1 LYFDRRAETAEKQ
14 NEPYADIAR
23 CHRTCVLDFGSL
35 VFDILLPA
43 IEGAQ
48 AKTGNP
54 ASTVSVGGAARRAAV
69 ARMASRAARAPSS
82 VTGRTSGLHAGRQA
96 ASRHNRKIRVVAKV
110 QTVTKKKVGRLALD
124 KRSDNA
130 AALHGLAT
138 FYTDDTETASG
149 ERFDSRQMT
158 AAHRTLPFGTRV
170 RVTNVTNGRSVTV
183 RVNDRGPFIPGRIV
197 DVTSAAA
204 EALGMVGQGVA
215 EVRLDI
221 VRDVSGRGARRSAIA
236 RKAAKPP
243 AVAVQ
248 RTQVALLTRRR

>member
-1 LYFDRRAETAEKQ
+1 MNPTPILLAA
-14 NEPYADIAR
+14 I
-23 CHRTCVLDFGSL
+23 VLVCSTFGSL
-35 VFDILLPA
+35 VFNILLPA
-43 IEGAQ
+43 VEGAQ

-138 FYTDDTETASG
+138 FYTDDAETASG

-221 VRDVSGRGARRSAIA
+221 VGRGARRSAIA

>member
-1 LYFDRRAETAEKQ
+1 MNPTPILLAAT
-14 NEPYADIAR
+14 
-23 CHRTCVLDFGSL
+23 VLVCSTFGLL
-35 VFDILLPA
+35 VFDILLPTGK
-43 IEGAQ
+43 GAQ
-48 AKTGNP
+48 AKAGNP
-54 ASTVSVGGAARRAAV
+54 ASVSAGGAARRAARPAAV
-69 ARMASRAARAPSS
+69 ARTASRVARARSS
-82 VTGRTSGLHAGRQA
+82 VTGRTSGLHVGRQT

-110 QTVTKKKVGRLALD
+110 QAAITKMVGRLVLD
-124 KRSDNA
+124 KRSDKA
-130 AALHGLAT
+130 AAWHGLAT

-149 ERFDSRQMT
+149 ERFDSRQLT

>member
-1 LYFDRRAETAEKQ
+1 M
-14 NEPYADIAR
+14 NPMP
-23 CHRTCVLDFGSL
+23 VLLAATVLVCSTFGSL

-43 IEGAQ
+43 VEGAQ
-48 AKTGNP
+48 AKTGNL
-54 ASTVSVGGAARRAAV
+54 ASTVSVDGAARRAARPAAV
-69 ARMASRAARAPSS
+69 AKTASPAARAPASA
-82 VTGRTSGLHAGRQA
+82 TRRTPGLNDGRQA
-96 ASRHNRKIRVVAKV
+96 ASRHNRKILVVAKV
-110 QTVTKKKVGRLALD
+110 RATITKKLGRVALD
-124 KRSDNA
+124 KRSGKA
-130 AALHGLAT
+130 AAWHGLAT

-149 ERFDSRQMT
+149 ERFDSRQLT

-197 DVTSAAA
+197 DVTSAGA

-221 VRDVSGRGARRSAIA
+221 VGRGARRSAIA

>member
-1 LYFDRRAETAEKQ
+1 M
-14 NEPYADIAR
+14 NPMP
-23 CHRTCVLDFGSL
+23 VLLAATVLVCSTFGSL

-43 IEGAQ
+43 VEGAQ
-48 AKTGNP
+48 AKTGNL
-54 ASTVSVGGAARRAAV
+54 ASTVSVDGAARRAARPAAV
-69 ARMASRAARAPSS
+69 AKTASPAARSPAS
-82 VTGRTSGLHAGRQA
+82 TTRRTPGLNDGRQA
-96 ASRHNRKIRVVAKV
+96 ASRHNRKIPVRA
-110 QTVTKKKVGRLALD
+110 TITKKLGRLAFD
-124 KRSDNA
+124 KKSDKA
-130 AALHGLAT
+130 AAWHGLAT

-149 ERFDSRQMT
+149 ERFDSRQLT

-221 VRDVSGRGARRSAIA
+221 VGRG
-236 RKAAKPP
+236 
-243 AVAVQ
+243 
-248 RTQVALLTRRR
+248 

>member
-1 LYFDRRAETAEKQ
+1 MSPLVIRFGRSCSDLLHSYSPPLWCLYFDRRAETAEKQ

-158 AAHRTLPFGTRV
+158 ATLF
-170 RVTNVTNGRSVTV
+170 
-183 RVNDRGPFIPGRIV
+183 VNQFPMRH
-197 DVTSAAA
+197 TT
-204 EALGMVGQGVA
+204 
-215 EVRLDI
+215 
-221 VRDVSGRGARRSAIA
+221 
-236 RKAAKPP
+236 K
-243 AVAVQ
+243 
-248 RTQVALLTRRR
+248 

>member
-1 LYFDRRAETAEKQ
+1 M
-14 NEPYADIAR
+14 NPMP
-23 CHRTCVLDFGSL
+23 VLLAATVLVCSTFGSL

-43 IEGAQ
+43 VEGAQ
-48 AKTGNP
+48 AKTGNL
-54 ASTVSVGGAARRAAV
+54 ASTVSVDGAARRAARPAAV
-69 ARMASRAARAPSS
+69 AKTASPAARAPASA
-82 VTGRTSGLHAGRQA
+82 TRRTPGLNDGRQA
-96 ASRHNRKIRVVAKV
+96 ASRHNRKILVVAKV
-110 QTVTKKKVGRLALD
+110 RATITKKLGRVALD
-124 KRSDNA
+124 KRSGKA
-130 AALHGLAT
+130 AAWHGLAT

-149 ERFDSRQMT
+149 ERFDSRQLT

-197 DVTSAAA
+197 DVTSAGA

-221 VRDVSGRGARRSAIA
+221 VRDVSGQGARRSAIA
-236 RKAAKPP
+236 GKAAKP
-243 AVAVQ
+243 AVIAVH

>member
-1 LYFDRRAETAEKQ
+1 
-14 NEPYADIAR
+14 
-23 CHRTCVLDFGSL
+23 
-35 VFDILLPA
+35 
-43 IEGAQ
+43 
-48 AKTGNP
+48 
-54 ASTVSVGGAARRAAV
+54 
-69 ARMASRAARAPSS
+69 MM
-82 VTGRTSGLHAGRQA
+82 
-96 ASRHNRKIRVVAKV
+96 VAKV

-138 FYTDDTETASG
+138 FYTDDAETASG

-221 VRDVSGRGARRSAIA
+221 VGRGARRSAIA